1 MKDMKILHIAI
12 GVIMTIGNIMENFMP
27 VNLTT
32 QMKQT
37 ITKFIHEKI
46 DNINIPIFIKE
57 IECVAK
63 YFIKTK
69 SRLRWFTVEFYQ
81 TLNKKKKTLIYIN
94 FSEYLKEGNIFQ
106 HILWGQHY
114 PDTKALIRVYKERE
128 IMSQCT
134 P

>member
-37 ITKFIHEKI
+37 LTKFIHEKI

-63 YFIKTK
+63 YFTKTR

-81 TLNKKKKTLIYIN
+81 TLNKKRENTNLYKFFRIFKRR
-94 FSEYLKEGNIFQ
+94 EYFPTHSMG
-106 HILWGQHY
+106 
-114 PDTKALIRVYKERE
+114 PAL
-128 IMSQCT
+128 S
-134 P
+134 